1 MWIVTNFSYSQPSIP
16 LSDVPGQTYFSI
28 SSLTSNRTPI
38 WTGLLFS
45 RKLVCWTATRICQT
59 NENAPRIA
67 ESKIVLTASP
77 RLKLAQ
83 RGSTKTGPFYGLRHR
98 LVHAVNLQ
106 YYEAKAE
113 IEQKISPPTSDLS
126 ASFEVTT

>member
-1 MWIVTNFSYSQPSIP
+1 M
-16 LSDVPGQTYFSI
+16 
-28 SSLTSNRTPI
+28 
-38 WTGLLFS
+38 
-45 RKLVCWTATRICQT
+45 CWTATRICQT

-67 ESKIVLTASP
+67 EYKIVFTALP

-98 LVHAVNLQ
+98 LVPAVNFQ

-113 IEQKISPPTSDLS
+113 IEHKIPPPTNDLS
-126 ASFEVTT
+126 SGFEVAT